1 LIPPLGLPNLSLR
14 AAQAALFLCAAEN
27 ATRTNYWR
35 DCTPSVQKLAVPKH
49 FSLLNQRVSSGVFI
63 AFYPVGGDAMQA
75 REILHSRPVCDIPCF
90 IGATKMIADERIL
103 EALQRSTLVA
113 ELRDVEIQ
121 VLMGLL
127 TIKRYASGEFITKPD
142 TPSLGDALLILVEG
156 KIEVRAVVN
165 GEPVSLLLKEAG
177 DLARIISFVGSN
189 LLKIDADIAVKQD
202 CTVLL
207 LERAKLETLLDTPY
221 HRVVYYVMRSLVRH
235 THSLARH
242 KSAETEEIN
251 NYFYRLNALY

>member
-1 LIPPLGLPNLSLR
+1 ML
-14 AAQAALFLCAAEN
+14 QAKEMLQG
-27 ATRTNYWR
+27 R
-35 DCTPSVQKLAVPKH
+35 S
-49 FSLLNQRVSSGVFI
+49 I
-63 AFYPVGGDAMQA
+63 
-75 REILHSRPVCDIPCF
+75 CDINCF

-103 EALQRSTLVA
+103 KALHRSALIA

-121 VLMGLL
+121 VLMELL
-127 TIKRYASGEFITKPD
+127 AIKRFSAGEFITQPNKLN
-142 TPSLGDALLILVEG
+142 LGDALLILVEG
-156 KIEVRAVVN
+156 KIEVSAVVN
-165 GEPVSLLLKEAG
+165 DEPVSLLLKDAG
-177 DLARIISFVGSN
+177 DLARVISFVGSN
-189 LLKIDADIAVKQD
+189 MMKIDATIAVKEN

-242 KSAETEEIN
+242 KSAETEEMS